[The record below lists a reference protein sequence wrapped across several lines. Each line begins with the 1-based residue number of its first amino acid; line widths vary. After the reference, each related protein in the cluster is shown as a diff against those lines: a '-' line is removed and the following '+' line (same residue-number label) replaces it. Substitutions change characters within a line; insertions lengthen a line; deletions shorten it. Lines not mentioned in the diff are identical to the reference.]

1 MAYNFVSSDRDQS
14 FLLPPDL
21 REWLPEEHLVWF
33 VIDVVAQLDLSG
45 FRASYR
51 ADGHGRSAYDPAMMV
66 GLLLYGYC
74 LGVRSSRALERRCVE
89 DVAFRVL
96 SANLAPDH
104 VTIARF
110 RRRHEDALAQVL
122 VESLRLCAEAGL
134 VHLGAVALDGTR
146 IGADA
151 AFDSNRTL
159 EELDAE
165 VARMLADAEAAD
177 RAEEDPVATII
188 SLPPALR
195 ARGERLARLQV
206 ARQRLADDAAQ
217 REQTY
222 AQRAEALT
230 ESRVARG
237 LAVREVKRRRWE
249 TPRPK
254 AKANMTDPESRILI
268 DRHGPLQGYNAQV
281 AATPEQIIVAAE
293 LTQRVNDVEQLEPML
308 AATRA
313 TLRAAGIRRGP
324 RALVADAGYWR
335 AKHVDG
341 SITDAPEL
349 FIHVAHH
356 ATRGKPRKDGYPS
369 NSTIQP
375 LIAAMNQ
382 RLATPRG
389 QQLMR
394 MRRTTIE
401 PLIGQIKDAR
411 GARQFMRRGF
421 NACAS
426 EWKLL
431 CATSNLLK
439 LWRYQTAIA

>member
-1 MAYNFVSSDRDQS
+1 M
-14 FLLPPDL
+14 
-21 REWLPEEHLVWF
+21 
-33 VIDVVAQLDLSG
+33 
-45 FRASYR
+45 
-51 ADGHGRSAYDPAMMV
+51 
-66 GLLLYGYC
+66 
-74 LGVRSSRALERRCVE
+74 
-89 DVAFRVL
+89 
-96 SANLAPDH
+96 
-104 VTIARF
+104 
-110 RRRHEDALAQVL
+110 
-122 VESLRLCAEAGL
+122 
-134 VHLGAVALDGTR
+134 
-146 IGADA
+146 
-151 AFDSNRTL
+151 
-159 EELDAE
+159 
-165 VARMLADAEAAD
+165 
-177 RAEEDPVATII
+177 
-188 SLPPALR
+188 
-195 ARGERLARLQV
+195 
-206 ARQRLADDAAQ
+206 
-217 REQTY
+217 
-222 AQRAEALT
+222 
-230 ESRVARG
+230 
-237 LAVREVKRRRWE
+237 REVKRRRWE

-293 LTQRVNDVEQLEPML
+293 LTQRVNDVEQLEPMI

-389 QQLMR
+389 QRLMR

-439 LWRYQTAIA
+439 LWRHQTATIA